1 MYDRT
6 TLFLDIC
13 GFIALCSGVSATDI
27 DEDGYSIAD
36 NTIPVVVISLLS
48 VLILISLVLLC
59 AGDSNVQHNDAGNT
73 QRKSITSPEKKK
85 NNAFQEVELSKPRKN
100 NNAQPTSADSDI
112 IKKSSNLQRKGNDWP
127 PLDNRKGSL
136 EHQSSGT
143 TDITHAKQ
151 NTAILAVE
159 DNTNQAST
167 SYQNENVNSEAR
179 FSGGRS
185 LDVQPNT
192 QARNR
197 STSETP
203 DSHIGSMNSQNSSL
217 QRERLNTINRQNRE
231 DTADDI
237 GYHSDFSRSIK
248 PDTESNPLSTFRS
261 SQPQSNPRSATT
273 GYGVDDDDVIE
284 TYQDDGESIDWD

>member
-6 TLFLDIC
+6 TLLLDIC
-13 GFIALCSGVSATDI
+13 GFIALCSGVSAADI
-27 DEDGYSIAD
+27 DGDGYDTAD
-36 NTIPVVVISLLS
+36 NTIPVVVISILS

-85 NNAFQEVELSKPRKN
+85 NNAFQEIELSKPRKI
-100 NNAQPTSADSDI
+100 NNAQITSAHNDI
-112 IKKSSNLQRKGNDWP
+112 PKKSSNLQPKGNDWP
-127 PLDNRKGSL
+127 PLNDRKGSL
-136 EHQSSGT
+136 EHRSNNT

-151 NTAILAVE
+151 EASILVVE
-159 DNTNQAST
+159 DSTNKAST
-167 SYQNENVNSEAR
+167 SYHNENVNSELR
-179 FSGGRS
+179 FSGGRFQ
-185 LDVQPNT
+185 DAQPNIQT
-192 QARNR
+192 RTR

-203 DSHIGSMNSQNSSL
+203 DSHIGSMNSNNSSS
-217 QRERLNTINRQNRE
+217 QRERINTINRQNRE